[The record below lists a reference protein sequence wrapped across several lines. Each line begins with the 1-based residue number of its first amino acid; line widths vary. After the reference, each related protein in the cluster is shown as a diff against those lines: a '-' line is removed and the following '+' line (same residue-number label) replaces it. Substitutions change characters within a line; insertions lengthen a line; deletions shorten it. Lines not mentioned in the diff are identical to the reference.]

1 MNQVA
6 FDFDPVLASVREVD
20 RFHDSDR
27 YVVFET
33 DGKVITEVANPEPS
47 ACSLE
52 KLRETLLAC
61 GAHGKICVAVYK
73 FNYPRDPGS
82 STLKE
87 KSVLILAQDPAQL
100 LKSLGSSFKVMQVT
114 MPTINFVWKPLQ
126 NALSKN
132 HFSAAATLELGD
144 DDMIKSFDGEE
155 AWSQISRSQT
165 RIGAGEKES
174 FVAHAEEQEATARG
188 AGAGGVQ
195 APVEQVETAATS
207 PADTQASSG
216 SSAVKPQPAAAT
228 ATVAVDTKKLAK
240 EVEELVSA
248 KVEEVARKAAQDEVG
263 RAIRKMG
270 SDVGRSIGDVGKV
283 WMDKASGAR

>member
-1 MNQVA
+1 
-6 FDFDPVLASVREVD
+6 
-20 RFHDSDR
+20 
-27 YVVFET
+27 
-33 DGKVITEVANPEPS
+33 
-47 ACSLE
+47 
-52 KLRETLLAC
+52 
-61 GAHGKICVAVYK
+61 
-73 FNYPRDPGS
+73 
-82 STLKE
+82 
-87 KSVLILAQDPAQL
+87 
-100 LKSLGSSFKVMQVT
+100 
-114 MPTINFVWKPLQ
+114 
-126 NALSKN
+126 
-132 HFSAAATLELGD
+132 
-144 DDMIKSFDGEE
+144 MIKSFDGEE

-195 APVEQVETAATS
+195 APVEQVETAAATS
-207 PADTQASSG
+207 PADTPASSG

>member
-188 AGAGGVQ
+188 AGGVQ
-195 APVEQVETAATS
+195 APVEQVETAAATS
-207 PADTQASSG
+207 PADTPASSG

-270 SDVGRSIGDVGKV
+270 SDVGRSIGDVGQF

>member
-188 AGAGGVQ
+188 AGGVQ

-207 PADTQASSG
+207 PADTPASSG

>member
-188 AGAGGVQ
+188 AGGVQ

-207 PADTQASSG
+207 PADTSASSG